1 MDVVQMFWNVKR
13 AFDYVNGVDLLY
25 KLGQMT
31 NNHLYTSCIKEV
43 CDLGETDLCYWKK
56 KHVNFSE
63 LRRLEGE
70 LVKAELAKDFVSIYD
85 IMNFEVQRYLIDISD
100 VLFQVNGTELREH
113 FWKINQEAL
122 RIRYPNILEEM
133 ETIQLEE
140 DSYYTR
146 PYGTRG
152 KVVCKRYKDFKFDL
166 YSGYNPTRLAIQ
178 MLEKENIK
186 AYRNLHV
193 WGCNGGYEI
202 NGFAVISDGLGIKIK
217 VYVTDLGEFKKIL
230 SNTPRRGVMLHSN
243 IEYEFHVGLKE
254 FIEKFDLQKKE
265 DNYIYVCES
274 GGEDL
279 TVLKHFIHNNF
290 LNSNIGE

>member
-1 MDVVQMFWNVKR
+1 MNLREGDILDVVQMFWNVKR

-122 RIRYPNILEEM
+122 RIRYPNGRR
-133 ETIQLEE
+133 QLL
-140 DSYYTR
+140 Y
-146 PYGTRG
+146 PPIWHKG
-152 KVVCKRYKDFKFDL
+152 K
-166 YSGYNPTRLAIQ
+166 S
-178 MLEKENIK
+178 
-186 AYRNLHV
+186 
-193 WGCNGGYEI
+193 
-202 NGFAVISDGLGIKIK
+202 S
-217 VYVTDLGEFKKIL
+217 
-230 SNTPRRGVMLHSN
+230 
-243 IEYEFHVGLKE
+243 
-254 FIEKFDLQKKE
+254 LQK
-265 DNYIYVCES
+265 I
-274 GGEDL
+274 
-279 TVLKHFIHNNF
+279 
-290 LNSNIGE
+290 

>member
-1 MDVVQMFWNVKR
+1 MNLREGDILDVVQMFWNVKR

-202 NGFAVISDGLGIKIK
+202 NGFAVISDGLGIKI
-217 VYVTDLGEFKKIL
+217 
-230 SNTPRRGVMLHSN
+230 N
-243 IEYEFHVGLKE
+243 VGFSSL
-254 FIEKFDLQKKE
+254 
-265 DNYIYVCES
+265 
-274 GGEDL
+274 
-279 TVLKHFIHNNF
+279 
-290 LNSNIGE
+290 